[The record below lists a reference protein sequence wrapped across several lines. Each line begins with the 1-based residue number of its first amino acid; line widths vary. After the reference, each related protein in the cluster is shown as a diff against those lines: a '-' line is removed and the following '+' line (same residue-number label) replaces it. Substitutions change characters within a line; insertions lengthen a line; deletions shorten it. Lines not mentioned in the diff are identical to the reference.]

1 MKTAFEL
8 GTTTVLEELMRIAE
22 AVVLI
27 ALFMA
32 AGKALEAPLA
42 YAAGGLLYLVT
53 CLYVG
58 IRVDTLV
65 AFARYG
71 DGRRLFTK
79 RDLFYGIAASAAFA
93 AWIGKLLQA
102 ILQFEGHA

>member
-27 ALFMA
+27 ALFVA
-32 AGKALEAPLA
+32 AGKALDQPLA
-42 YAAGGLLYLVT
+42 YAAGGLLYVVT

-65 AFARYG
+65 AYARYG
-71 DGRRLFTK
+71 DGRRRFTK
-79 RDLFYGIAASAAFA
+79 RDLLFGIAASTTFA
-93 AWIGKLLQA
+93 AWMIKVLQA
-102 ILQFEGHA
+102 VLQFEGLS